1 MDKNSL
7 VELLENPDYDYQ
19 EISLDDIT
27 PDYVL
32 KELKVLENWFKGTEQ
47 ERKYKRRF
55 VRLKRI
61 MYFDN

>member
-1 MDKNSL
+1 MNAKTL
-7 VELLENPDYDYQ
+7 RKLLKNPDYDYKD
-19 EISLDDIT
+19 ISLQNIT

-32 KELKVLENWFKGTEQ
+32 KELKILEKWFEGTEQ
-47 ERKYKRRF
+47 EKEYKMRF